1 MSAPTPFEPLTRTF
15 VVVCPHGI
23 HLRIAARIVALANH
37 FQSAIWFSS
46 RTRSANTKS
55 ILSLLELGLV
65 EGDSVTMTARG
76 PDAEPALE
84 AMEALVGDPAIVC
97 GDPAVRSPGGVP
109 VGAKLSTRLHD
120 EE

>member
-1 MSAPTPFEPLTRTF
+1 MRAAESFQPLTRTF

-23 HLRIAARIVALANH
+23 HVRVAARIVTLANT

-55 ILSLLELGLV
+55 ILSLLELGLT

-76 PDAEPALE
+76 PDAESALE
-84 AMEALVGDPAIVC
+84 AMHALVGDPSIVC
-97 GDPAVRSPGGVP
+97 SDHPHQP
-109 VGAKLSTRLHD
+109 VSVLS
-120 EE
+120 